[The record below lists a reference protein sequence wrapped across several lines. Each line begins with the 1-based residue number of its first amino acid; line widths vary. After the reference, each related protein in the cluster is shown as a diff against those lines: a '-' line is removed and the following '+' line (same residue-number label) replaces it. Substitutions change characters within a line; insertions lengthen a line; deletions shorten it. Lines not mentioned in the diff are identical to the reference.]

1 MSDKPLR
8 PSHVPTLVFADEDGQ
23 IYDDPRY
30 TMAAADGRGVLRPTK
45 GELIELP
52 EGSDLFVLPGRKP
65 VGFRR
70 RGRSGPADHPETLH
84 EGTAVAAFLAP
95 AWLRHMLPAAGGGED
110 GPLLPLYAYCAVGFA
125 DDRFW
130 VPAERIDP
138 DIRQDLGNF
147 DLDLIDANV
156 RARTAADPGNDLLR
170 HVGDCATVRAC
181 PAARNYFLGR
191 WEAPLPTSGA
201 CNSACIG
208 CISEQPDDRT
218 PTFGRIKFNPTPAS
232 LADLA
237 IPHLEGA
244 ERAVASF
251 GQGCEGE
258 PLLRGDALVDAIG
271 RMRAG
276 TGRGTINLNTNGSRP
291 DVVERMCKAGL
302 NAIRVSINSARPL
315 TYDRYYLPK
324 GYSFDDVV
332 QTLRVCRKNGVHTSI
347 NWLAFPGVSDCE
359 AEVQAMEAL
368 ALEVGL
374 DLIQVRNLNID
385 PALYLESLGEDWPD
399 TAGEPIGMRAMMQR
413 LRASLPGVSFG
424 YFNPPVST
432 EAGIPAVLDRAPT

>member
-1 MSDKPLR
+1 
-8 PSHVPTLVFADEDGQ
+8 
-23 IYDDPRY
+23 
-30 TMAAADGRGVLRPTK
+30 MAAADGRGVVRPTK
-45 GELIELP
+45 ADLIELP
-52 EGSDLFVLPGRKP
+52 PGSDLFVLPGRSP
-65 VGFRR
+65 MGFRR
-70 RGRSGPADHPETLH
+70 HGRSGPAEAPERLG

-95 AWLRHMLPAAGGGED
+95 AWLRHMLPAAHGDG

-138 DIRQDLGNF
+138 DIRQDLENF
-147 DLDLIDANV
+147 DLDEVAGNV
-156 RARTAADPGNDLLR
+156 RARTAADPANDLLR

-218 PTFGRIKFNPTPAS
+218 PTFGRIGFNPTPQALS
-232 LADLA
+232 DLA
-237 IPHLEGA
+237 VPHLQAA
-244 ERAVASF
+244 ERAVVSF

-258 PLLRGDALVDAIG
+258 PLLRGDALVDAIQ

-276 TGRGTINLNTNGSRP
+276 SRRGTINLNTNGSRP

-302 NAIRVSINSARPL
+302 NAIRVSMNSARKT
-315 TYDRYYLPK
+315 TYDRYYLPR
-324 GYSFDDVV
+324 GYSFEDVV
-332 QTLRVCRKNGVHTSI
+332 QTLAVCRRHGVHTSI
-347 NWLAFPGVSDCE
+347 NWLAFPGVSDRE
-359 AEVQAMEAL
+359 AEVAAMEAL
-368 ALEVGL
+368 AQHVEL

-385 PALYLESLGEDWPD
+385 PELYLQSLGDDWHD
-399 TAGEPIGMRAMMQR
+399 DAGAPLGMRSMMQR
-413 LRASLPGVSFG
+413 LRKSLPGVSFG
-424 YFNPPVST
+424 YFNPSVSG
-432 EAGIPAVLDRAPT
+432 AGASLSGPDRAPR